1 MFNKAKKSNK
11 EAQTQLPDKK
21 NLVHVTLLNKATGVS
36 ADVTTGSNNDLRDE
50 NTIRLVVDNMLTK
63 TKWGAGEYKVACTF
77 TGEIEGYKEYELEV
91 AVTPKGNAITFKNKE
106 PKESKVTEPEE
117 EEEATTMLEDG
128 DTPEEVEE
136 ENTEVEESPEEEESL
151 DTEDKNPYEDY
162 DEDEE
167 EPYDDELEED
177 DEEAKAIAEKE
188 EQERLERLR
197 KEAEERERRRLE
209 QEEARKRA
217 EAERKERE
225 AEAKR
230 LKLEKEI
237 GITTT
242 LKPRSKEAVATCFEN
257 VNSRLIALQDEEVEY
272 IIPLKES
279 VDKMSFRD
287 YAALKKETFEK
298 DDYISSKVDMYI
310 EATTGKSGIADLELS
325 DPEQAALLLLSFEN
339 LKHVMSNLR
348 VLLAVFT
355 NMDERVIRAMNP
367 KNFGLKGKW
376 DDPYQYNE

>member
-1 MFNKAKKSNK
+1 
-11 EAQTQLPDKK
+11 
-21 NLVHVTLLNKATGVS
+21 
-36 ADVTTGSNNDLRDE
+36 
-50 NTIRLVVDNMLTK
+50 
-63 TKWGAGEYKVACTF
+63 
-77 TGEIEGYKEYELEV
+77 
-91 AVTPKGNAITFKNKE
+91 
-106 PKESKVTEPEE
+106 
-117 EEEATTMLEDG
+117 MLEDG

-136 ENTEVEESPEEEESL
+136 ESTEVEESLEEEESL

-167 EPYDDELEED
+167 EPYDDELED

-225 AEAKR
+225 TEAKR

-348 VLLAVFT
+348 VLQAVFP

>member
-1 MFNKAKKSNK
+1 MY
-11 EAQTQLPDKK
+11 L
-21 NLVHVTLLNKATGVS
+21 H
-36 ADVTTGSNNDLRDE
+36 R
-50 NTIRLVVDNMLTK
+50 
-63 TKWGAGEYKVACTF
+63 
-77 TGEIEGYKEYELEV
+77 EIEGYKEYELEV

-128 DTPEEVEE
+128 DTPEEVKE

-162 DEDEE
+162 DEDEK

-348 VLLAVFT
+348 VLQAVFP